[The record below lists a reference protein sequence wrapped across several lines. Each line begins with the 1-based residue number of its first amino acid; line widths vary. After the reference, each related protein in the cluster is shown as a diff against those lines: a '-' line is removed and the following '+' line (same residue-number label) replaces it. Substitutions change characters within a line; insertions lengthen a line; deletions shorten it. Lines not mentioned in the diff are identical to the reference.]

1 MLVFSNGD
9 ILATGYQLE
18 KISLSWSDIFQSQ
31 DIDIDVQIAIIFSM
45 QPWYFCRFD
54 TSQYIYRARSQ

>member
-31 DIDIDVQIAIIFSM
+31 DIDIGV
-45 QPWYFCRFD
+45 
-54 TSQYIYRARSQ
+54 